1 LRVTCWPAAEALTAA
16 ALGGIGFPIAMAVVR
31 PEETTGAVG
40 MLDEA
45 LVGATVILEFA

>member
-1 LRVTCWPAAEALTAA
+1 
-16 ALGGIGFPIAMAVVR
+16 MAVVR